1 MQLRPRPV
9 LSFAAACA
17 RARDLLGVEAMAEAV
32 GKSVSLINAW
42 CDPERPEVV
51 PSVRQAA
58 LIDHLCVA
66 RAGERPLTETL
77 RLMTDRA
84 RPGRRADLRDGIADL
99 MAEVGDV
106 ARLTRSALSDNRL
119 TAAERAAIAREV
131 EDARAVLDRL
141 LRALADP
148 QTGEVER

>member
-1 MQLRPRPV
+1 MQLRARPV

-17 RARDLLGVEAMAEAV
+17 RARDLLGREAMAEAV
-32 GKSVSLINAW
+32 GKSESLIHAW

-51 PSVRQAA
+51 PSIRQAV

-66 RAGERPLTETL
+66 RAGERPITEAL

-84 RPGRRADLRDGIADL
+84 RPGRLPHLMHGIAEL

-106 ARLTRSALSDNRL
+106 ARATREALSDHQL
-119 TAAERAAIAREV
+119 TANERAGIAREV
-131 EDARAVLDRL
+131 EEARAVLDRL